1 MEAVTMPFPA
11 INDPPSEGARVA
23 ELGAISD
30 QYHNRKC
37 PAQLQTALDR
47 DANGLFSSV
56 LAMHGYPP
64 ATELINGMIKSID
77 PVITAHKEHFDQQ
90 RPHELADSWNIPFQ
104 SDIDEMETA
113 QSPSYPSGHTTSAY
127 YLAGRLS
134 QLFPR
139 AAGDLHRLA
148 AMIAES
154 RIDRGVHF
162 PSDNEGGR
170 QLAAALLA
178 AE

>member
-11 INDPPSEGARVA
+11 ISDPPPEGSRVA
-23 ELGAISD
+23 ELGAILD

-37 PAQLQTALDR
+37 PVQLQTALDR
-47 DANGLFSSV
+47 DVTGLFNSV
-56 LAMHGYPP
+56 LAVHGYPP
-64 ATELINGMIKSID
+64 ATELIKSMIKLIH
-77 PVITAHKEHFDQQ
+77 PVIIAHKEHFDQQ
-90 RPHELADSWNIPFQ
+90 RPHELAGSWNIPFQ
-104 SDIDEMETA
+104 SDFDEMKTA
-113 QSPSYPSGHTTSAY
+113 QSPSYPSGHTTTAY